1 MKKSIITIS
10 LFASLLFFLNGCE
23 SKNEKEAVSK
33 NTPVTSSS
41 AQTSPKAAEERAVTL
56 TDINGRELV
65 LKQVN
70 NGFKIEGSDKILMV
84 DFFATWCPPC
94 KAEIPHLVN
103 LQNKYKDKI
112 KIIGILMEENKDME
126 ELKSFIKYFNINYDI
141 FVGRG
146 NYELASL
153 LGGVSSIPLLIM
165 YDKDG
170 NYITHYMGA
179 VPEEMIEKDIQRAI
193 ENK

>member
-10 LFASLLFFLNGCE
+10 LFASLLFFLSGCE
-23 SKNEKEAVSK
+23 SKSTKESVSK
-33 NTPVTSSS
+33 EPSPS
-41 AQTSPKAAEERAVTL
+41 ASRTVSKAEERTVVL
-56 TDINGRELV
+56 TDVNGKKLV

-70 NGFKIEGSDKILMV
+70 NGFKIEGNDKILMV

-112 KIIGILMEENKDME
+112 KIIGILMEENKDIE
-126 ELKSFIKYFNINYDI
+126 ELKNFIKYFNINYDI

-146 NYELASL
+146 NYDLASL
-153 LGGVSSIPLLIM
+153 LGGVSSIPLLVM

-179 VPEEMIEKDIQRAI
+179 VPEEMIERDIQRALD
-193 ENK
+193 ER

>member
-10 LFASLLFFLNGCE
+10 LFASLIFFISGCE
-23 SKNEKEAVSK
+23 DKSVKEVSK
-33 NTPVTSSS
+33 NSSLDS
-41 AQTSPKAAEERAVTL
+41 QSSVSSKKAEEITVTL
-56 TDINGRELV
+56 ESIDGKKLV
-65 LKQVN
+65 LKQKH
-70 NGFKIEGSDKILMV
+70 NGFAIEGSDKILFI

-112 KIIGILMEENKDME
+112 KIIGVLMEENKDKE
-126 ELKSFIKYFNINYDI
+126 ELKNFIKYFNINYDI
-141 FVGRG
+141 FVGKG

-153 LGGVSSIPLLIM
+153 LGGVSSIPLLLM

-179 VPEEMIEKDIQRAI
+179 VPEEMIEKDIQKAI
-193 ENK
+193 ENR

>member
-33 NTPVTSSS
+33 NTPVASSS
-41 AQTSPKAAEERAVTL
+41 AKTSPKAEERAVTL